1 MLVSNLM
8 RKHLVLSTP
17 ECSFKTLLCKMG
29 RLSPRQIYV
38 VEDDLRLKGIITG
51 YDLLKVVLP
60 EYMDSNLL
68 KSIQEPEIDDYLRKC
83 INKVADKK
91 AGEIMITEFVFLKPT
106 DHVME
111 AESLI
116 VEKGI
121 NALPVLDENGRLLGE
136 VNRRDILEYMASI
149 CDYCQQKHFE
159 IVDLEVIQKNGDYHS
174 CFLRLLGED
183 E

>member
-1 MLVSNLM
+1 MLVSRLM
-8 RKHLVLSTP
+8 RRRLVLATP
-17 ECSFKTLLCKMG
+17 ECGFKTLLCKMG
-29 RLSPRQIYV
+29 KLAPRQIYV
-38 VEDDLRLKGIITG
+38 VEDDLKLKGIITG

-60 EYMDSNLL
+60 KYMDSNLL

-136 VNRRDILEYMASI
+136 VNRRDILEYMAGVCDI
-149 CDYCQQKHFE
+149 CSQKEFGIVNLEEIRAEEDYQ
-159 IVDLEVIQKNGDYHS
+159 S
-174 CFLRLLGED
+174 CFYKLLEED